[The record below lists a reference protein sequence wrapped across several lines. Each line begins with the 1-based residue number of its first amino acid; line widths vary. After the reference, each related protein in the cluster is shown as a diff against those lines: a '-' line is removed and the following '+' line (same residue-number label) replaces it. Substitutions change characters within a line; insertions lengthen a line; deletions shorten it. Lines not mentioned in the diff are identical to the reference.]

1 MSTAAWAQVWSQRH
15 YLGLPP
21 ASPTPIS
28 HAAVAQ
34 WRRPFCWLAFPTL
47 FVTAN
52 AGCRRNSSGK
62 GVADP
67 TLRPPPHLLLPAFV
81 RALRR
86 AWCSSR
92 HGDERERVLPS
103 PSPTRRPSMAPWSS
117 PATVVVSSMMR
128 GQFRRDRFLLKM
140 HSVNPP
146 KDKCPRI
153 PGVTWQAHFNF
164 RRSIF
169 VQTIPSLSDTPFWLA
184 GDSAVCRLIACP
196 GLSVSV
202 CLHKGRNIQ

>member
-1 MSTAAWAQVWSQRH
+1 MESEALLRAPS
-15 YLGLPP
+15 
-21 ASPTPIS
+21 SKPTPIS